1 MLALVLLVWSAHAAA
16 EQCGSEDSVCLLQLK
31 SPAKADLLQ
40 DKLTADSAEPE
51 CAAAC
56 AELEG
61 QDHHCDK
68 STQCTERCQ
77 DIHSEDCLRCAVETG
92 CEECL
97 ECYRKADKSSTM
109 SLLQQ
114 KGEVHSVT
122 DDDFL
127 VDADDDD
134 EDDEEDEDEDD
145 EDDMEVDEDME
156 DEDEDDLEDEDEDE
170 VDGEHGQILL
180 EEDDKEDEDM
190 EDDDEEDED
199 ADPFDDAHDPDD
211 LDEDED
217 EELGMLE
224 EGEEVYSDEFDEDEQ
239 EDDAQDED
247 EDDYGGYDH
256 DEDVET
262 A

>member
-127 VDADDDD
+127 VDAEDDD

-145 EDDMEVDEDME
+145 EDDM
-156 DEDEDDLEDEDEDE
+156 EDEDEDE

-180 EEDDKEDEDM
+180 EEDDEEDEDM
-190 EDDDEEDED
+190 EDGDEE
-199 ADPFDDAHDPDD
+199 
-211 LDEDED
+211 
-217 EELGMLE
+217 EELAMLE

-247 EDDYGGYDH
+247 EDDDDYGGYDH

>member
-127 VDADDDD
+127 VDAEDDD

-145 EDDMEVDEDME
+145 EDDM
-156 DEDEDDLEDEDEDE
+156 EDEDEDE

-180 EEDDKEDEDM
+180 EEDDEEDEDM

-199 ADPFDDAHDPDD
+199 AD
-211 LDEDED
+211 EYGGYEE
-217 EELGMLE
+217 EELAMLE

-247 EDDYGGYDH
+247 EDDDDYGGYDH